1 MIFSIILSILQITLG
16 TQVRQFV
23 DEQIKL
29 IGYEKQLWLTAPRIN
44 FYIHRSLSILVFLV
58 NVYLWYINRKLKL
71 KYVKVNF
78 VILCILVEILTGIM
92 MYYFEFPILSQPIH
106 LLLASIL
113 FGVQIYLFMESRSQK
128 IEINKTLYN
137 DL

>member
-1 MIFSIILSILQITLG
+1 M
-16 TQVRQFV
+16 
-23 DEQIKL
+23 
-29 IGYEKQLWLTAPRIN
+29 
-44 FYIHRSLSILVFLV
+44 
-58 NVYLWYINRKLKL
+58 YLWYINRKLKL